1 MFHIVYNENSTN
13 NTLHI
18 VSIENLSNNVGL
30 IVLEEKGSK

>member
-1 MFHIVYNENSTN
+1 MFHIVSNENSTN